1 MLFFSKAASLAVEWL
16 TVSPPICELPN
27 EVLETILVRCR
38 THELYNLA
46 LVNRR
51 ISAVAIRALYNQIPA
66 LDARRTL
73 ECLTTICFYQHVAP
87 LVQSLTVHFW
97 SSSIDKTF
105 SKSEFARHMLKHGT
119 RRVFQVREAFQD
131 RISLF
136 ATALKLMS
144 NLAHLELYLQDGDS
158 PDRNT
163 RRLFSNTIFQLRS
176 LRTTLPLDAGMVEF
190 LRTQPYLEEVHF
202 TQGSET
208 LDGGDLLAEELLPNL
223 TNFGWSRHVPL
234 NLVRRMVEC
243 RPVGKVVVTIDPKT
257 PNILDLI
264 GIGRS
269 SLEIK
274 EARFNFMAALPFEH
288 LSTIGRSFPFLEEL
302 VLSLTTLTKELIINL
317 TNALMYFQSVR
328 RVTVT
333 NSAPCDET
341 FILEVKPIFKEWFS
355 QTNSL
360 LYITLPQCGLGIV
373 RRSRFKLVGG
383 AQSKA
388 EMEVACLR

>member
-1 MLFFSKAASLAVEWL
+1 MPFFSKAASLAVEWL
-16 TVSPPICELPN
+16 TVSPPICEIPN

-38 THELYNLA
+38 THELYNLT
-46 LVNRR
+46 LVNHR

-66 LDARRTL
+66 LDTRRTL

-97 SSSIDKTF
+97 SSSIDKTI

-144 NLAHLELYLQDGDS
+144 NLVYLEIYLQDGDC
-158 PDRNT
+158 PDRNVG
-163 RRLFSNTIFQLRS
+163 RLLSNATFQLRS
-176 LRTTLPLDAGMVEF
+176 LRTTLPLDTAMIEF
-190 LRTQPYLEEVHF
+190 LRAQPYLDEVHF

-208 LDGGDLLAEELLPNL
+208 LDGGELLAEELLPNL

-234 NLVRRMVEC
+234 DLVRRMIES
-243 RPVGKVVVTIDPKT
+243 RPVERVVVTIDPKT

-269 SLEIK
+269 SLQIK
-274 EARFNFMAALPFEH
+274 EARFNFMADLPFEH
-288 LSTIGRSFPFLEEL
+288 LSTIGRCFPFLEEL
-302 VLSLTTLTKELIINL
+302 VLSLSTLTKVILFGVSTLCSNL
-317 TNALMYFQSVR
+317 TPR
-328 RVTVT
+328 RT
-333 NSAPCDET
+333 
-341 FILEVKPIFKEWFS
+341 
-355 QTNSL
+355 
-360 LYITLPQCGLGIV
+360 
-373 RRSRFKLVGG
+373 
-383 AQSKA
+383 
-388 EMEVACLR
+388 

>member
-1 MLFFSKAASLAVEWL
+1 MPFFSKASLAVEWL
-16 TVSPPICELPN
+16 TVTVSPPICEIPN

-97 SSSIDKTF
+97 SSSIDKTI

-119 RRVFQVREAFQD
+119 RRVFQVREAFHD

-144 NLAHLELYLQDGDS
+144 NLAHLELYLQDGDF
-158 PDRNT
+158 PDRNI
-163 RRLFSNTIFQLRS
+163 RRLLSNTTFQLRS
-176 LRTTLPLDAGMVEF
+176 LRTTLSLDAAMVEF
-190 LRTQPYLEEVHF
+190 LRTQPYLNEVHF
-202 TQGSET
+202 TQGSEM

-234 NLVRRMVEC
+234 NLVRCMVER
-243 RPVGKVVVTIDPKT
+243 RPVEKVVVTIDPKT

-264 GIGRS
+264 GVGRS
-269 SLEIK
+269 ASQIK
-274 EARFNFMAALPFEH
+274 EARFNFMADLAFEH
-288 LSTIGRSFPFLEEL
+288 LSTIGRCFPFLEEL
-302 VLSLTTLTKELIINL
+302 VLSLTTLTK
-317 TNALMYFQSVR
+317 V
-328 RVTVT
+328 
-333 NSAPCDET
+333 
-341 FILEVKPIFKEWFS
+341 ILFGFS
-355 QTNSL
+355 
-360 LYITLPQCGLGIV
+360 TLV
-373 RRSRFKLVGG
+373 F
-383 AQSKA
+383 
-388 EMEVACLR
+388 MT